1 MNINYEQQNVPDA
14 GYQIFMR
21 DPVGTLLEFNF
32 PNSEAPDAMA
42 SGTLAPRQTTVA
54 A

>member
-1 MNINYEQQNVPDA
+1 MKMSYEQQNVPEA

-32 PNSEAPDAMA
+32 PNSEAPDAVA
-42 SGTLAPRQTTVA
+42 SGTLAPRQTATA